1 MGAIIKFESQQKGLP
16 SDLSDLYT
24 YNLCVFFNCTLGTIA
39 DNFQEECFF
48 VLRSVKRSN

>member
-24 YNLCVFFNCTLGTIA
+24 YNLWTFNCTLGTIA